1 MSEVPPEARLW
12 DLMRGTMTAKAL
24 AVASD
29 LDIADALA
37 DGPRS
42 STNLAAEKGADAD
55 TLHRVLRALAGDGV
69 FSEGEPGVFSNTEA
83 SELLRRD
90 RGDGWPEFA
99 HLFGGVFAEA
109 IAGLD
114 PRTRGETFSERF
126 ETDFWS
132 WLAVHP
138 DERGVFD
145 AAMAGGKERSA
156 ERLAGLE
163 WRDDETV
170 VDVGGGNGALLRALL
185 QRRPRLHGIAFDLPE
200 TVRDERALGDRIS
213 FVAGDFFERVPTG
226 DAYVLS
232 TILHDWDNERAAAIL
247 GTIRVAAPASARLFI
262 LDSVVGQGNE
272 PSGAKW
278 LDLLMLVLAGG
289 RERTESEWRRLIES
303 AGLRVEQIDDGLIQA
318 RCR

>member
-55 TLHRVLRALAGDGV
+55 TLHRVLRALASDGV

-132 WLAVHP
+132 WLAAHP
-138 DERGVFD
+138 DERRVFD

-289 RERTESEWRRLIES
+289 RERTEPEWRRLIES
-303 AGLRVEQIDDGLIQA
+303 TGFRIEQIEDRLIQA

>member
-1 MSEVPPEARLW
+1 MSEVSPEARLW

-24 AVASD
+24 AVAAD
-29 LDIADALA
+29 LGIADALSH
-37 DGPRS
+37 GPRS
-42 STNLAAEKGADAD
+42 AADLAVEKSADAD
-55 TLHRVLRALAGDGV
+55 TLYRVLRALASDGV
-69 FSEGEPGVFSNTEA
+69 FAEDEPGVFRNTEA

-99 HLFGGVFAEA
+99 HLFGDVFAEA
-109 IAGLD
+109 IAGLN
-114 PRTRGETFSERF
+114 PRSHDETFSDRYGK
-126 ETDFWS
+126 DFWS
-132 WLAVHP
+132 WLAAHP
-138 DERGVFD
+138 DERSVFD
-145 AAMAGGKERSA
+145 AAMAGGKERSV

-163 WRDDETV
+163 WPDDETI

-185 QRRPRLHGIAFDLPE
+185 QRQSRLQGIVFDLPE

-226 DAYVLS
+226 EAYVLS
-232 TILHDWDNERAAAIL
+232 GILHDWDDERAAAIL
-247 GTIRVAAPASARLFI
+247 GTIRAAAPASARLLV

-289 RERTESEWRRLIES
+289 RERTEPEWRRLIES
-303 AGLRVEQIDDGLIQA
+303 AGFRIDQIEDGLIQA

>member
-55 TLHRVLRALAGDGV
+55 TLHRVLRALASDGV

-170 VDVGGGNGALLRALL
+170 VDVGGGNGALLRGLL

-289 RERTESEWRRLIES
+289 RERTEPEWRRLIES
-303 AGLRVEQIDDGLIQA
+303 AGFRIEQIEDRLIQA

>member
-29 LDIADALA
+29 LGIADALA

-55 TLHRVLRALAGDGV
+55 TLHRVLRALASDGV
-69 FSEGEPGVFSNTEA
+69 FSEGEPGVFSNTDA

-132 WLAVHP
+132 WLAAHP
-138 DERGVFD
+138 NERGVFD
-145 AAMAGGKERSA
+145 AAMAGGKESSA

-247 GTIRVAAPASARLFI
+247 GTIRAAAPASARLFI

-289 RERTESEWRRLIES
+289 RERTEPEWRRLIES
-303 AGLRVEQIDDGLIQA
+303 AGFRVEQIEDGLIQA

>member
-12 DLMRGTMTAKAL
+12 DLMCGTMTAKAL

-55 TLHRVLRALAGDGV
+55 TLHRVLRALASDGV

-213 FVAGDFFERVPTG
+213 FVAGDFFERVPAG

-289 RERTESEWRRLIES
+289 RERTEPEWRRLIES
-303 AGLRVEQIDDGLIQA
+303 AGFRIEQIEDRLIQA

>member
-29 LDIADALA
+29 LGIADALA
-37 DGPRS
+37 EGPRS

-55 TLHRVLRALAGDGV
+55 TLHRVLRALASDGV
-69 FSEGEPGVFSNTEA
+69 FSEDEPAVFSNTEA

-132 WLAVHP
+132 WLAAHP
-138 DERGVFD
+138 NERGVFD
-145 AAMAGGKERSA
+145 AAMAGGKERGA

-163 WRDDETV
+163 WHDDETV

-226 DAYVLS
+226 DAYILS

-247 GTIRVAAPASARLFI
+247 GTIRAAAPASARLFV

-289 RERTESEWRRLIES
+289 RERTEPEWRRLIES
-303 AGLRVEQIDDGLIQA
+303 AGFRIEQIEDGLIKA

>member
-289 RERTESEWRRLIES
+289 RERTEPEWRRLIES
-303 AGLRVEQIDDGLIQA
+303 TGFRIEQIEDRLIQA

>member
-126 ETDFWS
+126 ETEFWS

-170 VDVGGGNGALLRALL
+170 VDVGGGNGALLRGLL

-289 RERTESEWRRLIES
+289 RERTEPEWRRLIES
-303 AGLRVEQIDDGLIQA
+303 AGFRIEQIEDRLIQA

>member
-55 TLHRVLRALAGDGV
+55 TLHRVLRALASDGV

-289 RERTESEWRRLIES
+289 RERTEPEWRRLIES
-303 AGLRVEQIDDGLIQA
+303 AGFRIEQIEDRLIQA

>member
-55 TLHRVLRALAGDGV
+55 TLHRVLRALASDGV

-132 WLAVHP
+132 WLAAHP

-289 RERTESEWRRLIES
+289 RERTEPEWRRLIES
-303 AGLRVEQIDDGLIQA
+303 AGFRIEQIEDRLIQA

>member
-55 TLHRVLRALAGDGV
+55 TLHRVLRALASDGV

-132 WLAVHP
+132 WLAAHP

-289 RERTESEWRRLIES
+289 RERTEPEWRRLIES
-303 AGLRVEQIDDGLIQA
+303 TGFRIEQIEDRLIQA